1 MFGLASSTLALT
13 AILTGAALVVTMAQ
27 AGPGFLLYVAMLGEA
42 AAALLPVHVA
52 IALPAGVFG
61 GALLAGSGPREQAE
75 RVQPAEV
82 VMLTLVATLL
92 SAWLVGW
99 GMPAGYQATEW
110 ASARYVDA
118 PAVEQATLRP
128 AALNLSELLADESAA
143 ARAEIFNRLGHVAAC
158 LLLGALA
165 AALVASPLSW
175 SHHVAL
181 GGTAVA
187 FIWRTGALLALL

>member
-1 MFGLASSTLALT
+1 MFGLGSSTFALT
-13 AILTGAALVVTMAQ
+13 AILTGAALFVTAAQ
-27 AGPGFLLYVAMLGEA
+27 AGPGFLLYVAMLGDA

-61 GALLAGSGPREQAE
+61 GALLAGSGPREQE
-75 RVQPAEV
+75 GRVQPTDV
-82 VMLTLVATLL
+82 ITLTLVATLL

-99 GMPAGYQATEW
+99 AMPAGYQATEQ
-110 ASARYVDA
+110 ASARYVDS
-118 PAVEQATLRP
+118 PAFQQPLRP
-128 AALNLSELLADESAA
+128 AALNLFELLADDSAA
-143 ARAEIFNRLGHVAAC
+143 ARAELFKRLGHVAAC

-175 SHHVAL
+175 SHQAAL

-187 FIWRTGALLALL
+187 LIWRTGALVRLL